1 MSIIYPFCPKCEGL
15 LNIEFNN
22 SLYLDCYCDKC
33 ENHKGEKIFFPT
45 FEKFYLKENNV
56 RCSKCNNNLL
66 NKYIFEVES
75 KNDKEQKGDKIFCS
89 NCFQQIYESI
99 KVDDFN
105 LNIKSNK
112 CKFHDSDLNQYCI
125 DCKKHICIFC
135 SIEDKME
142 IHKDH
147 NIKNLEYLIPS
158 PKEIDNLKQRIK
170 QKSKVY
176 KELKNK
182 INIWKNK
189 IMTKTEQLIENLE
202 KEMLILDKIVLNFNN
217 KFMNYT
223 YYNDFIH
230 LNSFVKNINNEYL
243 IKFNNNPDFREQSLN
258 LIDLFYPKKPKT
270 KILNANITNNYSL
283 QGINPEKINNQFYF
297 DKSKS
302 SIINYNKYN
311 NEFTYYCQLNDF
323 KEEIYTIS
331 LSLDRQII
339 YACLNDKKV
348 VKLFFNF
355 QEMQFPKLNQEIID
369 NENRYSHFNKCIQL
383 TKKYLAT
390 ADNNYIKIW
399 KNNNKEQLETEIKIF
414 IGSKTSDLLLVNDEY
429 FISSQPDKKTIIII
443 NINTFEISKTISNVD
458 CIDSQNS
465 LLSLQNFVIINCVKD
480 IQLLFKETKEIIQ
493 NIQNFENDSWNKEL
507 FVYNNRLYILQEFQE
522 YKNYKYS
529 STIKISIFEFFEGL
543 LENIREYQKFQ
554 IIDDNN
560 LKFIVMND
568 EQILLLGKY
577 KYILK

>member
-1 MSIIYPFCPKCEGL
+1 
-15 LNIEFNN
+15 
-22 SLYLDCYCDKC
+22 
-33 ENHKGEKIFFPT
+33 
-45 FEKFYLKENNV
+45 
-56 RCSKCNNNLL
+56 
-66 NKYIFEVES
+66 
-75 KNDKEQKGDKIFCS
+75 
-89 NCFQQIYESI
+89 
-99 KVDDFN
+99 
-105 LNIKSNK
+105 
-112 CKFHDSDLNQYCI
+112 
-125 DCKKHICIFC
+125 
-135 SIEDKME
+135 
-142 IHKDH
+142 
-147 NIKNLEYLIPS
+147 
-158 PKEIDNLKQRIK
+158 
-170 QKSKVY
+170 
-176 KELKNK
+176 
-182 INIWKNK
+182 
-189 IMTKTEQLIENLE
+189 
-202 KEMLILDKIVLNFNN
+202 
-217 KFMNYT
+217 
-223 YYNDFIH
+223 
-230 LNSFVKNINNEYL
+230 
-243 IKFNNNPDFREQSLN
+243 
-258 LIDLFYPKKPKT
+258 
-270 KILNANITNNYSL
+270 
-283 QGINPEKINNQFYF
+283 
-297 DKSKS
+297 
-302 SIINYNKYN
+302 
-311 NEFTYYCQLNDF
+311 
-323 KEEIYTIS
+323 
-331 LSLDRQII
+331 
-339 YACLNDKKV
+339 
-348 VKLFFNF
+348 
-355 QEMQFPKLNQEIID
+355 MQFPKLNQEIID

-390 ADNNYIKIW
+390 ADNKYIKIW

-568 EQILLLGKY
+568 EQILLLGKN